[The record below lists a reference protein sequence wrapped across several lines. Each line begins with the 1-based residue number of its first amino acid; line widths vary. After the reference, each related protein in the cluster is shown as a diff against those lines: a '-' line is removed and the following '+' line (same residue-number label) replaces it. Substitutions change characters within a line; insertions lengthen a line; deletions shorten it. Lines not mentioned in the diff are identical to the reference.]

1 MVKERMGIKE
11 LGQEVAQEIEKRI
24 PEARVE
30 VREVN
35 KNNSLIL
42 HGLTIMDE
50 SKETNIAPTIYL
62 DNFFQQYL
70 NDEVTVEEIVERVI
84 EMNEMHQPEI
94 PFHIELVTKF
104 ENVRNNLRI
113 KLVNTKKNE
122 EMLKD
127 VPHKEILDLSAIYQI
142 AVLMDDDS
150 VGTVTISNRI
160 FEKYGITVDELH
172 EAAIENMK
180 NIEPAQIKG
189 MFQTMAELMGEE
201 MGELPMDMFG
211 DEEEKMLVITNKSK
225 VCGASVILQKE
236 TLQKITDIF
245 KQDFYI
251 LPSSIHEVLAVKA
264 DGNGDASVL
273 RDMVKEVNDTQ
284 VAQEELLSYNVYYY
298 SSKTGELSI
307 A

>member
-1 MVKERMGIKE
+1 MVKERIGIKE
-11 LGQEVAQEIEKRI
+11 LGQEVAQEIGKRI
-24 PEARVE
+24 PKAIVE
-30 VREVN
+30 VREII

-42 HGLTIMDE
+42 HGLTIMDK

-94 PFHIELVTKF
+94 PFHIELITKF

-113 KLVNTKKNE
+113 KLVNTKQNE

-142 AVLMDDDS
+142 SVLMNDDS

-160 FEKYGITVDELH
+160 FENYGITVDELH

-201 MGELPMDMFG
+201 MGELPLDMLG
-211 DEEEKMLVITNKSK
+211 GKEENMLVITNKSK

-236 TLQKITDIF
+236 TLQKIADIF
-245 KQDFYI
+245 KQDYYI
-251 LPSSIHEVLAVKA
+251 LPSSIHEALAVKT

-284 VAQEELLSYNVYYY
+284 VAQEELLSYNVYFY
-298 SSKTGELSI
+298 STETGKLSI

>member
-1 MVKERMGIKE
+1 MVKEKFTIE
-11 LGQEVAQEIEKRI
+11 QLGEAVAQEIEKRI

-30 VREVN
+30 VREVI

-42 HGLTIMDE
+42 HGLTIMDK

-70 NDEVTVEEIVERVI
+70 NDEVKVEEIVERVI

-94 PFHIELVTKF
+94 PFHIELITKF
-104 ENVRNNLRI
+104 ESVRNNLRI
-113 KLVNTKKNE
+113 KMVNTKKNE

-142 AVLMDDDS
+142 SVLMNDDS
-150 VGTVTISNRI
+150 VGTVTISNPI
-160 FEKYGITVDELH
+160 FANYGITVDELH

-180 NIEPAQIKG
+180 NSEPAQIKS
-189 MFQTMAELMGEE
+189 MFQTMAELMREE
-201 MGELPMDMFG
+201 IGELPLDMFG

-236 TLQKITDIF
+236 TLQKIADIF
-245 KQDFYI
+245 KQDYYI
-251 LPSSIHEVLAVKA
+251 LPSSIHELLAVKT
-264 DGNGDASVL
+264 DGNGDVSVL

-284 VAQEELLSYNVYYY
+284 VAQEELLSYNVYFYNTE
-298 SSKTGELSI
+298 TGELSI